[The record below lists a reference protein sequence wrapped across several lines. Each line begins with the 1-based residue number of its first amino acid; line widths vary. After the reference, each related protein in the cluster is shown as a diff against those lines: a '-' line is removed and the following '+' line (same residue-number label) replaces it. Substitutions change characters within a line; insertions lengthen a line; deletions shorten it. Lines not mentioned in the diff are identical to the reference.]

1 MPYYQ
6 PGDIILRDYKIEAF
20 IGQGGFGEVYRA
32 VDLNLHEPVAL
43 KILRRSTGCLP
54 AAVKRSY
61 CPDKTL
67 P

>member
-32 VDLNLHEPVAL
+32 VDLNLHEHQPGRWTATR
-43 KILRRSTGCLP
+43 KKLP
-54 AAVKRSY
+54 LSGASQQRMLA
-61 CPDKTL
+61 
-67 P
+67 